1 MAAAGEGGAAA
12 HRLGHAVALDADPT
26 PAGLLAEMKRRG
38 VAIELNLK
46 SSRQLLRA
54 SPLGHPLVDYLA
66 AGVPVVLSTD
76 DPGPMLSDLKPQFAL
91 AARNR
96 AVSYPT
102 LKAFAL
108 NSIARSFLPE
118 GDRRRLLR
126 RLESDF
132 AAFEAT
138 RWEARSP

>member
-1 MAAAGEGGAAA
+1 
-12 HRLGHAVALDADPT
+12 
-26 PAGLLAEMKRRG
+26 MKRRG
-38 VAIELNLK
+38 VAVEVNLE
-46 SSRQLLRA
+46 SNRQLLGA
-54 SPLGHPLVDYLA
+54 GPLGHPLVDYLA
-66 AGVPVVLSTD
+66 AGVPVVLPTD
-76 DPGPMLSDLKPQFAL
+76 DPGLMLSDLKQQFAL

-118 GDRRRLLR
+118 PDRRRLLR
-126 RLESDF
+126 RLENDF